1 MNDFEGTE
9 AGADLSFTELPPA
22 AREIAK
28 EFVETCDNENQ
39 LIALLDR
46 CVEYREATGE
56 TDWDKYPKSVDAVVR
71 YWRWLNG
78 VAEGVG

>member
-9 AGADLSFTELPPA
+9 AGAGLSFTELSPE

-28 EFVETCDNENQ
+28 EFIEACDSENK
-39 LIALLDR
+39 LIALLDQ

-71 YWRWLNG
+71 YWRWPNG